1 MNLIDYINPFSESA
15 DSITQ
20 SSVLLIL
27 MVALI
32 SIGYLIFAF
41 FRFSNFFKQG
51 AHAIADSE
59 KLKDLVFEFKS
70 GLIDH
75 KKQKKSFTSFHNKV
89 SKTAL
94 LNVFF
99 NDKVLNAVSNMLVG
113 LGILGTFLGL
123 SKGVSGFVMDSTDT
137 IKDSIGS
144 LLGGMGTAFISSI
157 WGMLSSL
164 VFIFIYQ
171 LVRHAV
177 ARKTDKF
184 YAAMDHEFLMNELD
198 HEQYQEEQLKKS
210 LRSVVKEYFVQEE
223 DGQERPP
230 KYYYRELL
238 LNSKNQTSALST
250 FADDLAGLL
259 EDMMDKLLEI
269 NSEKFKEII
278 EQKLM
283 PILEQLR
290 QEKEESASGALEG
303 VLNTLQDGMKEMLN
317 DFKESISG
325 ETKGEM
331 ANLASSLGDVTE
343 ALGNMPSD
351 IKGLSEELTKN
362 MNDLAGTISKVVKDI
377 YNEQERSEELRK
389 ETQNEANDKL
399 KNILDNVGE
408 NVGSLLDQQST
419 SAEKLAEVL
428 ETVDLVVSKN
438 NQSIDSFRQ
447 LLTNSKETFDNIQSS
462 SKALTEASSGL
473 VEGAQ
478 AIRLNNKEVKEAVQF
493 FVSENNDSIEKIRTL
508 QSEVTTRTKEFLD
521 QFSKME
527 SGIDTVFEQFNE
539 GLEGYTENLNIALS
553 ESIGQYVE
561 SSKSAIEAISGLTN
575 DLNESIEGLSDAM
588 GNNEE

>member
-1 MNLIDYINPFSESA
+1 MTLIDYINPFSDKA
-15 DSITQ
+15 DVITLT
-20 SSVLLIL
+20 SVLAI
-27 MVALI
+27 MFVAI
-32 SIGYLIFAF
+32 VSIGYLIYSY
-41 FRFSNFFKQG
+41 FRFSKFFKQD
-51 AHAIADSE
+51 AHAIADSH

-70 GLIDH
+70 GLIVH
-75 KKQKKSFTSFHNKV
+75 NGLTKSFTSFQNKV
-89 SKTAL
+89 NKTAL

-123 SKGVSGFVMDSTDT
+123 SKGVSGFVMDTTET
-137 IKDSIGS
+137 IKASIGS

-164 VFIFIYQ
+164 LFIFIYQ
-171 LVRHAV
+171 LIRHAV
-177 ARKTDKF
+177 ARKTDRF
-184 YAAMDHEFLMNELD
+184 YAAMDQEFLLTESE

-223 DGQERPP
+223 DGQERAP

-278 EQKLM
+278 EEKLM

-290 QEKEESASGALEG
+290 KEKEESASGALEG
-303 VLNTLQDGMKEMLN
+303 VLNTLEEAMKKMLQE
-317 DFKESISG
+317 FKESISG

-331 ANLASSLGDVTE
+331 KSLASSLGNVTE
-343 ALGNMPSD
+343 ALGNMPSN
-351 IKGLSEELTKN
+351 IKELSSELTEN
-362 MNDLAGTISKVVKDI
+362 MNDLANTIKIVVKDI
-377 YNEQERSEELRK
+377 YKEQERSEEMRK
-389 ETQNEANDKL
+389 ETQNEANEKL
-399 KNILDNVGE
+399 RNILDNVGE

-419 SAEKLAEVL
+419 SADKLAEVL
-428 ETVDLVVSKN
+428 GTVDEIVSKN

-447 LLTNSKETFDNIQSS
+447 LLSNSKDTFDNIQSS
-462 SKALTEASSGL
+462 SKALTEASLGL
-473 VEGAQ
+473 VAGANAVQ
-478 AIRLNNKEVKEAVQF
+478 DNNEEVKEAVQL
-493 FVSENNDSIEKIRTL
+493 FVSSNNDSIEKIREL
-508 QSEVTTRTKEFLD
+508 QHEVSSRTKEFLE

-527 SGIDTVFEQFNE
+527 SGIDKVFEQFNA
-539 GLEGYTENLNIALS
+539 GLDGYTENLNEALS
-553 ESIGQYVE
+553 GSIGKYVD
-561 SSKSAIEAISGLTN
+561 SSKSAIEAINGLTR
-575 DLNESIEGLSDAM
+575 DLTESV
-588 GNNEE
+588 EELTDVMAKSK